1 MMFLRKTGSILHI
14 PIIVFRQ
21 RLRMGM
27 EVKGEHCNRIIT
39 LENSFH
45 GRTVT
50 TLSATGQD
58 IFHQHFF
65 PFTEGFLYVPA
76 NDGYALHEA
85 MNNTVCAVMLELVQG
100 ESGVNVLEK
109 EYVKEAERVCREKG
123 ILLIVDEVQTGV
135 GRTGF
140 LILSILVDTFFTR
153 IFMPGQH
160 LEIHNISVV

>member
-1 MMFLRKTGSILHI
+1 
-14 PIIVFRQ
+14 
-21 RLRMGM
+21 
-27 EVKGEHCNRIIT
+27 
-39 LENSFH
+39 
-45 GRTVT
+45 
-50 TLSATGQD
+50 
-58 IFHQHFF
+58 
-65 PFTEGFLYVPA
+65 
-76 NDGYALHEA
+76 
-85 MNNTVCAVMLELVQG
+85 MLEIVQG

-135 GRTGF
+135 GRTGTF